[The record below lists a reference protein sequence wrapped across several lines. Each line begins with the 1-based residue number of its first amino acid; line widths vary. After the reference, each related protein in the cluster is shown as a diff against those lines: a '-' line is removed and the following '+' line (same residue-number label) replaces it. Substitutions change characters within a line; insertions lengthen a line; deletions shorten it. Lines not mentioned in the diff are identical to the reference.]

1 MTMLPPDPLEP
12 AGIAGFAERLRS
24 SGITA
29 QAATRAYLERIEVL
43 DPRLGA
49 YQYVAAD
56 QALEAAGALE
66 DLLGVPAKPDLGG
79 FAAGS

>member
-1 MTMLPPDPLEP
+1 MLPPDPLEST
-12 AGIAGFAERLRS
+12 GIAGFAAHLRS
-24 SGITA
+24 GGTTA

-56 QALEAAGALE
+56 QALEAADALE
-66 DLLGVPAKPDLGG
+66 DLLGVQ
-79 FAAGS
+79 